1 MGLLGGSFARVC
13 KKKGI
18 AKSIVGFGRNET
30 NLIKAA
36 NLGIID
42 KYSIDLNQAVDN
54 ADLVLLAAPI
64 GSLLPLARS
73 MVPSLKKESIVSDV
87 GSVKGRLVTDLE
99 NALPD
104 DVYFVGAHPIAGTE
118 KSGADNSFAE
128 LFEGAKCILTPTG
141 VTNKNALNMVKEI
154 WKIMGSEIIEMDPHN
169 HDKIMAAVSHLPHVI
184 AYATTSLM
192 LELQQEWPNIL
203 SYSGAG
209 FRDFTRIA
217 SSHPAIWR
225 DICEH
230 NSKALI
236 KIIER
241 YETTLSQF
249 KNLIKEKNWL
259 VLEKTMADAK
269 NLRDNFYAGT
279 KNK

>member
-1 MGLLGGSFARVC
+1 MLGGSFARVC

-54 ADLVLLAAPI
+54 ADFVLLATPI
-64 GSLLPLARS
+64 GSLLPLVRS
-73 MVPSLKKESIVSDV
+73 MIPSLKKESIVSDV

-184 AYATTSLM
+184 AYAITSLM

-236 KIIER
+236 KTIER

>member
-1 MGLLGGSFARVC
+1 M
-13 KKKGI
+13 I
-18 AKSIVGFGRNET
+18 
-30 NLIKAA
+30 
-36 NLGIID
+36 
-42 KYSIDLNQAVDN
+42 
-54 ADLVLLAAPI
+54 
-64 GSLLPLARS
+64 
-73 MVPSLKKESIVSDV
+73 PSLKKKSIVSDV

-141 VTNKNALNMVKEI
+141 ATNKNALNMVKEI

-169 HDKIMAAVSHLPHVI
+169 HDQIMAAVSHLPHVI
-184 AYATTSLM
+184 AYAITSLM

-236 KIIER
+236 KTIER

-259 VLEKTMADAK
+259 VLEKTMSDAK
-269 NLRDNFYAGT
+269 KLRDNFYAIT

>member
-1 MGLLGGSFARVC
+1 LLGGSFARVC

-18 AKSIVGFGRNET
+18 AKSIVGFGRNEN

-42 KYSIDLNQAVDN
+42 KYSLDLNQAVDN
-54 ADLVLLAAPI
+54 ADFVLLAAPI
-64 GSLLPLARS
+64 GSLLPLVRS
-73 MVPSLKKESIVSDV
+73 MIPSLKKESIVSDV
-87 GSVKGRLVTDLE
+87 GSVKGRIVTDLE

-141 VTNKNALNMVKEI
+141 GTNKNALNMVKEL
-154 WKIMGSEIIEMDPHN
+154 WKIMGSEIIEMDPHK

-184 AYATTSLM
+184 AYAITFLM
-192 LELQQEWPNIL
+192 LELQQEWPNLL

-236 KIIER
+236 KTIER

-259 VLEKTMADAK
+259 VLEKTMSDAK
-269 NLRDNFYAGT
+269 KLRDNFYAIT

>member
-18 AKSIVGFGRNET
+18 AKSIVGFGRNEN

-42 KYSIDLNQAVDN
+42 KYSLDLNQAVDN
-54 ADLVLLAAPI
+54 ADFVLLAAPI
-64 GSLLPLARS
+64 GSLLPLVRS
-73 MVPSLKKESIVSDV
+73 MIPSLKKESIVSDV
-87 GSVKGRLVTDLE
+87 GSVKGRIVTDLE

-141 VTNKNALNMVKEI
+141 GTNKNALNMVKEL
-154 WKIMGSEIIEMDPHN
+154 WKIMGSEIIEMDPHK

-184 AYATTSLM
+184 AYAITFLM
-192 LELQQEWPNIL
+192 LELQQEWPNLL

-236 KIIER
+236 KTIER

-259 VLEKTMADAK
+259 VLEKTMSDAK
-269 NLRDNFYAGT
+269 KLRDNFYAIT

>member
-54 ADLVLLAAPI
+54 ADFVLLATPI
-64 GSLLPLARS
+64 GSLLPLVRS
-73 MVPSLKKESIVSDV
+73 MIPSLKKESIVSDV

-184 AYATTSLM
+184 AYAITSLM

-236 KIIER
+236 KTIER